1 MDAFNFIAGIASI
14 GGAIFSLW
22 KATQAKQS
30 AKTAKDIENNIK
42 HHRTTSDV
50 AKLKE
55 KAEFLL
61 SQVSVYGH
69 GGHQIKYQTA
79 DHNKNSELIQNF
91 VLKVQEYQSCF
102 TGKLKNEIDALAQDI
117 DAELNNFNSTNISDT
132 NRKASGRTIVA
143 KVNMLNSKF
152 KSILDKKIEQGT

>member
-1 MDAFNFIAGIASI
+1 MDAFNIIAGIASI
-14 GGAIFSLW
+14 GGAIFALW
-22 KATQAKQS
+22 QAKQAKQS
-30 AKTAKDIENNIK
+30 AQVAKDIEKNIT

-69 GGHQIKYQTA
+69 GGHQTKYQSA
-79 DHNKNSELIQNF
+79 DHDKNSELIQSF
-91 VLKVQEYQSCF
+91 VLIVQEYQNCF
-102 TGKLKNEIDALAQDI
+102 TGKTKSEIAVLAQDI
-117 DAELNNFNSTNISDT
+117 DSELNNFNTPNISDT
-132 NRKASGRTIVA
+132 DRKTSGRTIVA